1 MTRLEALRRH
11 VVAHAATCK
20 RLDRWASSDETLAE
34 LLNDADSLEGHL
46 MTAARL
52 SRAEVKALIAPLLT
66 KGAKNPPPAGEA
78 LILDVRVMGRYA

>member
-20 RLDRWASSDETLAE
+20 RLDRWFRADESLAE
-34 LLNDADSLEGHL
+34 ALNDADSLESHL
-46 MTAARL
+46 MVAARL

-66 KGAKNPPPAGEA
+66 KGAKNPPPATES
-78 LILDVRVMGRYA
+78 LIMDVRTVAKLG